1 MKPGNLPVEGKV
13 LNPAFPLQGM
23 RDERTY
29 ITLSEGFLSYLRHVV
44 NYCAASYI
52 FKKFKKK

>member
-1 MKPGNLPVEGKV
+1 V

-29 ITLSEGFLSYLRHVV
+29 ITLSEGFFHIYGTLV
-44 NYCAASYI
+44 NYCAGVI
-52 FKKFKKK
+52 FLKNLKRSRGGKVVLNR